1 MGREL
6 IAKSIE
12 EGLEVVK
19 ESHWFTEKNE
29 GGRVEVNEVIASG
42 YSWKIPQYSMK

>member
-29 GGRVEVNEVIASG
+29 GGRVEVNEVIERVDILGKSLN
-42 YSWKIPQYSMK
+42 IP